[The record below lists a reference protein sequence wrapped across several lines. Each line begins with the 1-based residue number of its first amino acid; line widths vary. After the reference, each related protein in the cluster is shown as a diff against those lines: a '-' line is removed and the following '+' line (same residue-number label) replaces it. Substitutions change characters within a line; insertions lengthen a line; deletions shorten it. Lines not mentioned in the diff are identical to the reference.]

1 LSCRTITNGGVEEE
15 GERKKTSEEKRMHV
29 EEED

>member
-1 LSCRTITNGGVEEE
+1 MNGGVEKK
-15 GERKKTSEEKRMHV
+15 GGRKKTLEEKRMHV